1 MVFTHYISVELAL
14 REDIHFFPTVL
25 SEKHRLAVST
35 DPHDGAGSLRKS
47 SKREPSRAEL
57 SATWREL
64 TKPRSKSLELQ
75 G

>member
-1 MVFTHYISVELAL
+1 MVFTHYIPVELAL
-14 REDIHFFPTVL
+14 REDIEFFPTAL

-35 DPHDGAGSLRKS
+35 DPHDGAGSLRKP